1 MGLITYDTSYD
12 DRVYLI
18 HKSSEKPLLERM
30 IETVLESEDLGAAMK
45 VNAKDAVLCRM
56 LREKGFQKKHRCGS
70 VLSLDLSNSLEY
82 DLPDAYAMSPRGF
95 AADPWQ
101 YQLVIHRGFEN
112 DGIPEKWEDAFLKR
126 IPHGNE
132 DLKTFAIARN
142 EYCAHCGLWYTTG
155 DTAYVEPVA
164 TVPEHRKQGLAKAV
178 VYEACTRAKALG
190 AKRAIV
196 LSDQEFYFR
205 IGFALSSEV
214 YAWGKKDSANPD
226 WSDGYE
232 GALPEQSRKP
242 GCKMRP
248 GFSCFMNPARSV
260 KRQRGIIWFPAFPPG
275 ESAAGCA
282 PRRSWAECRRFSS
295 GSSW

>member
-1 MGLITYDTSYD
+1 MQYQDIYRFLLEAGKLDYNEHFHWGRFEWMQAHSFLDEDKLTRIVLFRDENGAVVGLITYDTSYD

-30 IETVLESEDLGAAMK
+30 IETVLESEGLGAVMK

-56 LREKGFQKKHRCGS
+56 LREKGFEKKHKCGS

-82 DLPDAYAMSPRGF
+82 DMPDAYTMSPRGF

-132 DLKTFAIARN
+132 DLKTFAIAHN

-164 TVPEHRKQGLAKAV
+164 TVPEHRKQGLAKAA

-190 AKRAIV
+190 AKHAIV
-196 LSDQEFYFR
+196 LSDQEFYYR
-205 IGFALSSEV
+205 IGFTLSSV
-214 YAWGKKDSANPD
+214 AHAWGKEDSTD
-226 WSDGYE
+226 FD
-232 GALPEQSRKP
+232 
-242 GCKMRP
+242 
-248 GFSCFMNPARSV
+248 
-260 KRQRGIIWFPAFPPG
+260 
-275 ESAAGCA
+275 
-282 PRRSWAECRRFSS
+282 
-295 GSSW
+295 

>member
-1 MGLITYDTSYD
+1 MGYSIERYQNCERFNEQYQDIYQFLLEAGKLDYNEHFHWGRFEWMHAHSFLDEDKLTRIVLFKDENGAVVGLITYDTSYD

-56 LREKGFQKKHRCGS
+56 LREKGFEKKHKCGS
-70 VLSLDLSNSLEY
+70 VLSLDLSNSLAY
-82 DLPDAYAMSPRGF
+82 DMPDAYTMSPRGF

-132 DLKTFAIARN
+132 DLKTFAIAHN

-155 DTAYVEPVA
+155 VTAYVEPVA
-164 TVPEHRKQGLAKAV
+164 TVPEHRKQGLAKAA

-196 LSDQEFYFR
+196 LSDQEFYYR
-205 IGFALSSEV
+205 IGFTLSSEV

-226 WSDGYE
+226 
-232 GALPEQSRKP
+232 
-242 GCKMRP
+242 
-248 GFSCFMNPARSV
+248 
-260 KRQRGIIWFPAFPPG
+260 
-275 ESAAGCA
+275 
-282 PRRSWAECRRFSS
+282 
-295 GSSW
+295 

>member
-1 MGLITYDTSYD
+1 MGYSIERYQNCERFNEQYQDIYQFLLEAGKLDYNEHFHWGRFEWMHAHSFLDEDKLTRIVLFKDENGAIVGLITYDTSYD
-12 DRVYLI
+12 DRGYLI
-18 HKSSEKPLLERM
+18 HTSSEKSLLERM
-30 IETVLESEDLGAAMK
+30 IETVLESEGLGAVMK

-56 LREKGFQKKHRCGS
+56 LREKGFEKKHKCGS

-82 DLPDAYAMSPRGF
+82 DMPDAYTMSPRGF

-132 DLKTFAIARN
+132 DLKTFAIAHN

-155 DTAYVEPVA
+155 VTAYVEPVA
-164 TVPEHRKQGLAKAV
+164 TVPEHRKQGLAKAA

-196 LSDQEFYFR
+196 LSDQEFYYR
-205 IGFALSSEV
+205 IGFTLSSEA
-214 YAWGKKDSANPD
+214 YAWGKEDSTD
-226 WSDGYE
+226 FD
-232 GALPEQSRKP
+232 
-242 GCKMRP
+242 
-248 GFSCFMNPARSV
+248 
-260 KRQRGIIWFPAFPPG
+260 
-275 ESAAGCA
+275 
-282 PRRSWAECRRFSS
+282 
-295 GSSW
+295 

>member
-1 MGLITYDTSYD
+1 MHAHSFLDEDKLTRIVLFKDENGAIVGLITYDTSYD

-18 HKSSEKPLLERM
+18 HTSSEKHLLERM

-56 LREKGFQKKHRCGS
+56 LREKGFEKKHKCGS
-70 VLSLDLSNSLEY
+70 VLSLDLSNSLAY
-82 DLPDAYAMSPRGF
+82 DMPDAYTMSPRGF

-132 DLKTFAIARN
+132 DLKTFAIAHN

-155 DTAYVEPVA
+155 VTAYVEPVA
-164 TVPEHRKQGLAKAV
+164 TVPEHRKQGLAKAA

-214 YAWGKKDSANPD
+214 YAWGKRIPPILIDRTVTRGRFRNNHESPAAKCGRASAV
-226 WSDGYE
+226 
-232 GALPEQSRKP
+232 L
-242 GCKMRP
+242 
-248 GFSCFMNPARSV
+248 
-260 KRQRGIIWFPAFPPG
+260 
-275 ESAAGCA
+275 
-282 PRRSWAECRRFSS
+282 
-295 GSSW
+295 

>member
-1 MGLITYDTSYD
+1 MGYSIERYQNCERFNEQYQDIYQFLLEAGKLDYNEHFHWGRFEWMHAHSFLDEDKLTRIVLFKDENGAIVGLITYDTSYD
-12 DRVYLI
+12 DRGYLI
-18 HKSSEKPLLERM
+18 HTSSEKSLLERM
-30 IETVLESEDLGAAMK
+30 IETVLESEGLGAVMK

-56 LREKGFQKKHRCGS
+56 LREKGFEKKHKCGS

-82 DLPDAYAMSPRGF
+82 DMPDAYTMSPRGF

-101 YQLVIHRGFEN
+101 YQLAIHRGFDN

-132 DLKTFAIARN
+132 DLKTFAIAHN

-164 TVPEHRKQGLAKAV
+164 TVPEHRKRGLAKAA

-205 IGFALSSEV
+205 IGFALSSEA
-214 YAWGKKDSANPD
+214 YAWGKEDSAD
-226 WSDGYE
+226 FD
-232 GALPEQSRKP
+232 
-242 GCKMRP
+242 
-248 GFSCFMNPARSV
+248 
-260 KRQRGIIWFPAFPPG
+260 
-275 ESAAGCA
+275 
-282 PRRSWAECRRFSS
+282 
-295 GSSW
+295 

>member
-56 LREKGFQKKHRCGS
+56 LREKGFEKKHKCGS

-95 AADPWQ
+95 VADPWQ
-101 YQLVIHRGFEN
+101 YQLVIHRGFDN

-132 DLKTFAIARN
+132 DLKTFAIAHN

-164 TVPEHRKQGLAKAV
+164 TVPEHRKRGLAKAAV
-178 VYEACTRAKALG
+178 
-190 AKRAIV
+190 
-196 LSDQEFYFR
+196 
-205 IGFALSSEV
+205 
-214 YAWGKKDSANPD
+214 
-226 WSDGYE
+226 
-232 GALPEQSRKP
+232 
-242 GCKMRP
+242 
-248 GFSCFMNPARSV
+248 
-260 KRQRGIIWFPAFPPG
+260 
-275 ESAAGCA
+275 
-282 PRRSWAECRRFSS
+282 
-295 GSSW
+295 

>member
-12 DRVYLI
+12 DRGYLI
-18 HKSSEKPLLERM
+18 HTSSEKSLLERM
-30 IETVLESEDLGAAMK
+30 IETVLESEGLGAVMK

-56 LREKGFQKKHRCGS
+56 LREKGFEKKHKCGS

-82 DLPDAYAMSPRGF
+82 DMPDAYTMSPRGF

-101 YQLVIHRGFEN
+101 YQLAIHRGFDN

-132 DLKTFAIARN
+132 DLKTFAIAHN

-155 DTAYVEPVA
+155 VTAYVEPVA
-164 TVPEHRKQGLAKAV
+164 TVPEHRKQGLAKAA

-196 LSDQEFYFR
+196 LSDQEFYYR
-205 IGFALSSEV
+205 IGFTLSSEA

-226 WSDGYE
+226 
-232 GALPEQSRKP
+232 
-242 GCKMRP
+242 
-248 GFSCFMNPARSV
+248 
-260 KRQRGIIWFPAFPPG
+260 
-275 ESAAGCA
+275 
-282 PRRSWAECRRFSS
+282 
-295 GSSW
+295 

>member
-1 MGLITYDTSYD
+1 MKTGAVVGLITYDTSYD

-56 LREKGFQKKHRCGS
+56 LREKGFEKKHKCGS

-95 AADPWQ
+95 VADPWQ
-101 YQLVIHRGFEN
+101 YQLVIHRGFDN

-132 DLKTFAIARN
+132 DLKTFAIAHN

-155 DTAYVEPVA
+155 VTAYVEPVA
-164 TVPEHRKQGLAKAV
+164 TVPEHRKQGLAKAA

-205 IGFALSSEV
+205 IGFTLSSEV

-226 WSDGYE
+226 
-232 GALPEQSRKP
+232 
-242 GCKMRP
+242 
-248 GFSCFMNPARSV
+248 
-260 KRQRGIIWFPAFPPG
+260 
-275 ESAAGCA
+275 
-282 PRRSWAECRRFSS
+282 
-295 GSSW
+295 